1 MAMPAFTLT
10 DVKSFCGSTSYKR
23 GEDYYRLGKV
33 SRLKK
38 SADGC
43 SYTARVKGSSSY
55 SVEVEIWP
63 DGEISTYCDCP
74 AFYSYDNDCKH
85 IAAVLIAIHDQES
98 GREALDVAGS
108 RSTGPAWLN
117 THRPADNRAAMLT
130 MAEKEAAKYRPAG
143 DLIAHYKMN
152 QAIGMGES
160 SLDSSSTGQGLGRLK
175 FEYTFRVV
183 TNDFSKIP
191 V

>member
-1 MAMPAFTLT
+1 MGKMAMPAFTLT

-23 GEDYYRLGKV
+23 GRLLPPGQGV
-33 SRLKK
+33 TLEEVCRWMQLY
-38 SADGC
+38 C
-43 SYTARVKGSSSY
+43 AREGSSSY

-98 GREALDVAGS
+98 GRSSG
-108 RSTGPAWLN
+108 RCRKPQYRTGLAQ
-117 THRPADNRAAMLT
+117 HASPADNRAAMLT

-152 QAIGMGES
+152 QAIGMGRVR
-160 SLDSSSTGQGLGRLK
+160 STA
-175 FEYTFRVV
+175 
-183 TNDFSKIP
+183 P
-191 V
+191 VQDRA